1 MGTHLFCLVELWK
14 EKGEADDE
22 MCITSSPLKAG
33 ILEKKEWVRQV
44 AQAEVSEFW
53 GFRGLETEARDKENE
68 RSGSPKCKEEP

>member
-1 MGTHLFCLVELWK
+1 
-14 EKGEADDE
+14 